1 MDGLLFGKVAV
12 TGFKKPFMLF
22 SADPGFRSK
31 PNLAEFWGRL
41 RGPRYAVDFAGA
53 AHFAFSDLVFLVPQL
68 AGTREAAAQ
77 ARIRPLVG
85 KVNSTVVYAAE
96 RVHILAFFDRA
107 LKEKGPIPTRIDSF
121 PGVRV
126 TGR

>member
-1 MDGLLFGKVAV
+1 V
-12 TGFKKPFMLF
+12 TGLKRPFMLF
-22 SADPGFRSK
+22 SADPGFRQK
-31 PNLAEFWGRL
+31 PNLAQFWGHL

-85 KVNSTVVYAAE
+85 TVSPTVAYAAE
-96 RVHILAFFDRA
+96 RSYVFAYFDKA
-107 LKEKGPIPTRIDSF
+107 LRGKGPVPTRIGSF
-121 PGVRV
+121 PSVQATDR
-126 TGR
+126 